1 MLLAPKGTSKEI
13 TEALHNAIKVTL
25 ADPGTQSRLD
35 QIGIVRPA
43 ATGADYARQFLQSEV
58 ANGVRFFVKR
68 RTSARSLCRDKR
80 PRWVR
85 CSSPLRYAI
94 RHLLGCLQPSNSE

>member
-13 TEALHNAIKVTL
+13 IEALHNAIKVTL

-58 ANGVRFFVKR
+58 AKWGEIFVKR
-68 RTSARSLCRDKR
+68 KTSPRSLC
-80 PRWVR
+80 PA
-85 CSSPLRYAI
+85 PLGMTAAVK
-94 RHLLGCLQPSNSE
+94 Q